1 MCRNQTVCDWFRL
14 TQTVLKISVQYK
26 QLFLLIVKLNFSIRN
41 AQVSGS
47 TSLSG
52 TNHKQDGV
60 IVSIKVELSV
70 GELLDKIAIL
80 QIKAE
85 RIVDPSKLENINKE
99 LDVLMSL
106 WKDFAYSNNNL
117 ESETNE
123 LKAINEELWDIEDKI
138 RDKERNQ
145 VFDKGFIELA
155 RAVYITNDKRAGI
168 KRIIN
173 SKTGSELIEEK
184 SYSDYSAK

>member
-1 MCRNQTVCDWFRL
+1 M
-14 TQTVLKISVQYK
+14 
-26 QLFLLIVKLNFSIRN
+26 
-41 AQVSGS
+41 
-47 TSLSG
+47 
-52 TNHKQDGV
+52 
-60 IVSIKVELSV
+60 SIKIELSI
-70 GELLDKIAIL
+70 GELLDKISIL

-85 RIVDPSKLENINKE
+85 RIDDPSKVKNINKE

-106 WKDFAYSNNNL
+106 WNDSPYSDTNL
-117 ESETNE
+117 SSEINE
-123 LKAINEELWDIEDKI
+123 LKNINEALWDIEDKI

-155 RAVYITNDKRAGI
+155 RAVYITNDKRADI

>member
-1 MCRNQTVCDWFRL
+1 M
-14 TQTVLKISVQYK
+14 
-26 QLFLLIVKLNFSIRN
+26 
-41 AQVSGS
+41 
-47 TSLSG
+47 
-52 TNHKQDGV
+52 
-60 IVSIKVELSV
+60 SIKVELSV

-106 WKDFAYSNNNL
+106 WKDSAYSNNNL

-123 LKAINEELWDIEDKI
+123 LKAINEELWAIEDKI
-138 RDKERNQ
+138 RDKERNR

-155 RAVYITNDKRAGI
+155 RAVYITNDKRADI

>member
-1 MCRNQTVCDWFRL
+1 M
-14 TQTVLKISVQYK
+14 
-26 QLFLLIVKLNFSIRN
+26 
-41 AQVSGS
+41 
-47 TSLSG
+47 
-52 TNHKQDGV
+52 
-60 IVSIKVELSV
+60 SIKVELSV
-70 GELLDKIAIL
+70 GELIDKISIL

-85 RIVDPSKLENINKE
+85 RIIDRSKLENINKE

-106 WKDFAYSNNNL
+106 WKDSINSNNNL
-117 ESETNE
+117 ESEIND

-155 RAVYITNDKRAGI
+155 RAVYITNDKRADI
-168 KRIIN
+168 KRTIN

-184 SYSDYSAK
+184 SYSNYSVK

>member
-1 MCRNQTVCDWFRL
+1 MRI
-14 TQTVLKISVQYK
+14 KI
-26 QLFLLIVKLNFSIRN
+26 
-41 AQVSGS
+41 
-47 TSLSG
+47 
-52 TNHKQDGV
+52 
-60 IVSIKVELSV
+60 ELSV
-70 GELLDKIAIL
+70 GELLDKISIL

-99 LDVLMSL
+99 LDVLISL
-106 WKDFAYSNNNL
+106 WKDSAYSNNNL
-117 ESETNE
+117 ESETND
-123 LKAINEELWDIEDKI
+123 LKAINEELWAIEDKI
-138 RDKERNQ
+138 RDKERNR

-155 RAVYITNDKRAGI
+155 RAVYITNDKRADI

>member
-1 MCRNQTVCDWFRL
+1 M
-14 TQTVLKISVQYK
+14 
-26 QLFLLIVKLNFSIRN
+26 
-41 AQVSGS
+41 
-47 TSLSG
+47 
-52 TNHKQDGV
+52 
-60 IVSIKVELSV
+60 SIKIELSV
-70 GELLDKIAIL
+70 GELLDKISIL

-123 LKAINEELWDIEDKI
+123 LKAINEELWAIEDKI
-138 RDKERNQ
+138 RDKERNR

-155 RAVYITNDKRAGI
+155 RAVYITNDKRADI

-184 SYSDYSAK
+184 SYSDYSTK

>member
-1 MCRNQTVCDWFRL
+1 M
-14 TQTVLKISVQYK
+14 
-26 QLFLLIVKLNFSIRN
+26 
-41 AQVSGS
+41 
-47 TSLSG
+47 
-52 TNHKQDGV
+52 
-60 IVSIKVELSV
+60 SIKIELSV
-70 GELLDKIAIL
+70 GELLDKISIL

-106 WKDFAYSNNNL
+106 WKDSAYSNNNL

-123 LKAINEELWDIEDKI
+123 LKAINEELWAIEDKI

-184 SYSDYSAK
+184 SYSDYSTK

>member
-1 MCRNQTVCDWFRL
+1 M
-14 TQTVLKISVQYK
+14 
-26 QLFLLIVKLNFSIRN
+26 
-41 AQVSGS
+41 
-47 TSLSG
+47 
-52 TNHKQDGV
+52 
-60 IVSIKVELSV
+60 SIKIELSV
-70 GELLDKIAIL
+70 GELLDKISIL

-123 LKAINEELWDIEDKI
+123 LKAINEELWAIEDKI
-138 RDKERNQ
+138 RDKERNRT
-145 VFDKGFIELA
+145 FDKGFIELA
-155 RAVYITNDKRAGI
+155 RAVYITNDKRADI

>member
-1 MCRNQTVCDWFRL
+1 M
-14 TQTVLKISVQYK
+14 
-26 QLFLLIVKLNFSIRN
+26 
-41 AQVSGS
+41 
-47 TSLSG
+47 
-52 TNHKQDGV
+52 
-60 IVSIKVELSV
+60 SIKIELSV
-70 GELLDKIAIL
+70 GELLDKISIL

-106 WKDFAYSNNNL
+106 WKDSAYSNNNL

-123 LKAINEELWDIEDKI
+123 LKAINEELWAIEDKI
-138 RDKERNQ
+138 RDKERNR

-155 RAVYITNDKRAGI
+155 RAVYITNDKRADI

-173 SKTGSELIEEK
+173 SKTGSALIEEK

>member
-1 MCRNQTVCDWFRL
+1 M
-14 TQTVLKISVQYK
+14 
-26 QLFLLIVKLNFSIRN
+26 
-41 AQVSGS
+41 
-47 TSLSG
+47 
-52 TNHKQDGV
+52 
-60 IVSIKVELSV
+60 SIKIELSV
-70 GELLDKIAIL
+70 GELLDKISIL

-106 WKDFAYSNNNL
+106 WRDSAYSNNNL

-123 LKAINEELWDIEDKI
+123 LKAINEELWAIEDKI

-155 RAVYITNDKRAGI
+155 RAVYITNDKRADI

>member
-1 MCRNQTVCDWFRL
+1 M
-14 TQTVLKISVQYK
+14 
-26 QLFLLIVKLNFSIRN
+26 
-41 AQVSGS
+41 
-47 TSLSG
+47 
-52 TNHKQDGV
+52 
-60 IVSIKVELSV
+60 SIKIELSV
-70 GELLDKIAIL
+70 GELLDKISIL

-106 WKDFAYSNNNL
+106 WKDSAYSNNNL

-123 LKAINEELWDIEDKI
+123 LKAINEELWAIEDKI
-138 RDKERNQ
+138 RDKERNR

-155 RAVYITNDKRAGI
+155 RAVYITNDKRADI

-184 SYSDYSAK
+184 SYSNYSVK